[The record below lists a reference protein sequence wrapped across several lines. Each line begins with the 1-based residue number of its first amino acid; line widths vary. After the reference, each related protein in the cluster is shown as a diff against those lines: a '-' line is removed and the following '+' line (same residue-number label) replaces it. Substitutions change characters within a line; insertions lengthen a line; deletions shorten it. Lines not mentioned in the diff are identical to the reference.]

1 MKTDEFI
8 EYIKKDGFSFNKE
21 EKEIISSYINSVK
34 EIESIKKELNDDTGQ
49 HYLKKFMI
57 PQDYIRILKDLRQF
71 RIKKFYKMVEEK
83 KKYLNQLEVS
93 KNNFDGIL
101 KEFEEECAQKL
112 KLKIYRDRN
121 NKIRIK

>member
-8 EYIKKDGFSFNKE
+8 EYIKKGGFGFYKE
-21 EKEIISSYINSVK
+21 EKEIISSYINAVK
-34 EIESIKKELNDDTGQ
+34 EIESIKKELNDDTGPP
-49 HYLKKFMI
+49 YFKNFMI

-71 RIKKFYKMVEEK
+71 RIRKFYKMVEEK
-83 KKYLNQLEVS
+83 KKYLNQLELS
-93 KNNFDGIL
+93 KNDFNGIL
-101 KEFEEECAQKL
+101 NEFEEECAKKL

>member
-1 MKTDEFI
+1 
-8 EYIKKDGFSFNKE
+8 
-21 EKEIISSYINSVK
+21 
-34 EIESIKKELNDDTGQ
+34 
-49 HYLKKFMI
+49 MI

-71 RIKKFYKMVEEK
+71 RIRKFYKMVEEK

>member
-34 EIESIKKELNDDTGQ
+34 EIESIKKELNDDTGPP
-49 HYLKKFMI
+49 YLKKFMI